1 MIKYLMLGPC
11 AMGAFAILGGLKKI
25 EKELDN
31 LEEIAGSSAGSLI
44 GLFLVL
50 GKTVGEIFDIL
61 LSVDIPSMVQPELK
75 NVLSIFGLVNHERMK
90 NFVEIYC
97 ENLSF
102 QELFE
107 KTNKKFY
114 VTAYCVNKSTTDYFS
129 VDSHPQMK
137 VADALCMSMSVPFIF
152 CAYELSE
159 FLYLDGGTIEETPG
173 MAFLNKDQDCVLSLQ
188 IKSNFTHYEKI
199 KSLKTYLEI
208 ILNQIL
214 NNRLNYNDKYKN
226 KKILNLENINIFNF
240 SMSENEKISLFLRGY
255 SS

>member
-1 MIKYLMLGPC
+1 MKFLILGPC

-50 GKTVGEIFDIL
+50 GKSIGEILNIL
-61 LSVDIPSMVQPELK
+61 LSVDIPSIVQPELT
-75 NVLSIFGLVNHERMK
+75 NVLSSFGLVNHDKMK
-90 NFVEIYC
+90 AFIDFHC
-97 ENLSF
+97 EDFSF

-107 KTNKKFY
+107 KTNKKFH

-137 VADALCMSMSVPFIF
+137 VSEALCMSMTVPFIF
-152 CAYELSE
+152 CAYKFGD
-159 FLYLDGGTIEETPG
+159 FLYLDGGTVEETPG
-173 MAFLNKDQDCVLSLQ
+173 MAFLNKDHEDVMSLQ
-188 IKSNFTHYEKI
+188 IKSKFVHYEKI
-199 KSLKTYLEI
+199 TSLKTYLEI

-214 NNRLNYNDKYKN
+214 NNRLDYDNYKN
-226 KKILNLENINIFNF
+226 KKILNLTGVNIFNF
-240 SMSENEKISLFLRGY
+240 SMSENEKITLFLKGHV
-255 SS
+255 